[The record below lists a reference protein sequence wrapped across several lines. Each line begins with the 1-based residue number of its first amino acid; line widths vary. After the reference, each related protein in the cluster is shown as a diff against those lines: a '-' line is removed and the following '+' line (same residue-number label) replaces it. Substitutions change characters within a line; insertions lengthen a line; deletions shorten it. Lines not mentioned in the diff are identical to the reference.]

1 MTLEK
6 AGEVRVYVPGQSVCV
21 LDMLSPS
28 ILTTA

>member
-6 AGEVRVYVPGQSVCV
+6 AGEVRVYEPGESVCL

-28 ILTTA
+28 TLTTA